1 MKKKR
6 YTGLNDKRHFCGTFA
21 PNLFLILEMM
31 ATVELSYVLV
41 KVLEYFGIEPDAIE
55 LLTIATIALYA
66 IGKFLEKRRIILN
79 RQKGR
84 CPEEGEE
91 QVGKEA
97 L

>member
-6 YTGLNDKRHFCGTFA
+6 YAGLNDKRHYCGTFA
-21 PNLFLILEMM
+21 PNLFLIFEIL
-31 ATVELSYVLV
+31 ATIELAYVLV
-41 KVLEYFGIEPDAIE
+41 KVLEYFGIEPNAIE

-66 IGKFLEKRRIILN
+66 IGKFWEKRRLIIN

-84 CPEEGEE
+84 CPEDGEDAE
-91 QVGKEA
+91 QA